1 MNFPSTI
8 EGENQARPPVS
19 ASRFIAR
26 SGFWILTAVALI
38 YSFLASLHTVGDYD
52 LFWQMA
58 TGRWVAQ
65 HHTVFSTDVFSYTA
79 QGQPWVYPVGSG
91 LLFYGAFLLGGYG
104 LISWLGAA
112 ACVGTVVLLLRS
124 GSPITAVLAIVAV
137 PAIAARTVPRADM
150 FTVVLFAAFLS
161 LLWEQ
166 YETGSSKLWLLP
178 LLMVAWVNLHL
189 GFVAGLAL
197 VCGYAALE
205 AMRLWDRQQRQ
216 SAQQRLRATLPWLA
230 ATFLATL
237 VNPWGWGIY
246 RALYR
251 QEAAM
256 GVHSARIAEW
266 AGVSLSWTSLR
277 EGWSLQDPTSPG
289 KWVLLLLLSAAV
301 AVVVATFRQLW
312 PAAVLLAG
320 GLWMATR
327 HSRFLALLAC
337 VVVVVGGRVLTPAL
351 EAVRARLRDQ
361 RMYSILGGGAVAALI
376 LLASLRSVGLVSDRC
391 YFNGNETQ
399 SFGAGLSSW
408 FSERAMA
415 FVEREHLPAQIFNS
429 YEEGGYLVW
438 RLGPQYRDY
447 IDGRAIPFGAEFLN
461 HLQRVLQAPPDSPQ
475 WRHEADTYGI
485 NTALF
490 SLARYD
496 GLEQVRSV
504 LPYYCR
510 SENWRPVYLDEVS
523 AVFVRRGPETQAL
536 IERFPVDCATAPLPA
551 GTPSDDRAEEFNRW
565 ANAANLLLALQRNQE
580 AVAAATKGLS
590 IYSDRAALWYV
601 RGKALLSTGHQ
612 REAEQ
617 SLLQS
622 AALEVNLT
630 TWTELA
636 NLYRSQRRFPA
647 AIDALE
653 KLADLSPEPPSV
665 LVALGDTY
673 LEAGDAKRAL
683 AALDRAEKALPQ
695 ANGHAAL
702 AEINHER
709 ALAWSML
716 GDVGQAI
723 GFEEKAVGLAPQAA
737 NYWNQLARYYDLQ
750 GQAADAR
757 RASEKA
763 AALASGQ
770 NR

>member
-1 MNFPSTI
+1 MTALLTGWSRGQGRFLFL
-8 EGENQARPPVS
+8 S
-19 ASRFIAR
+19 AIA
-26 SGFWILTAVALI
+26 LTFAL
-38 YSFLASLHTVGDYD
+38 LAGLQHVGDYD

-266 AGVSLSWTSLR
+266 AGISFSFASLKQALSFHDPASSL
-277 EGWSLQDPTSPG
+277 EW
-289 KWVLLLLLSAAV
+289 LLLAAV
-301 AVVVATFRQLW
+301 VALVAAVSRRLW

-320 GLWMATR
+320 SLWMTLR
-327 HSRFLALLAC
+327 HVRFLTLFAC
-337 VVVVVGGRVLTPAL
+337 MVVVVGGRVLTSAL

-376 LLASLRSVGLVSDRC
+376 LLASLRSVDLVTNLNCLSG
-391 YFNGNETQ
+391 YEFK
-399 SFGAGLSSW
+399 SFGVGLSSW

-415 FVEREHLPAQIFNS
+415 FVEREHLPTQIFNS

-763 AALASGQ
+763 AALASG
-770 NR
+770 REP